1 MSFGEKQLKYPRTP
15 HLRDLSTSDLIGHKL
30 VLEEKMDGSQAGIRF
45 GPGRELILFSRGHS
59 LDGGHIGESQFDLFK
74 QWANTKRYELW
85 QLLGE
90 NYVMYGEW
98 LQCLHSVYYDLLP
111 HYFLE
116 YDIYC
121 PKENEWFSTEMR
133 QILLQDSGIHSV
145 KVVKT
150 VDVNKQNIDS
160 LYVNT
165 PTPSLFKSPSW
176 RESMIEA
183 AKAAGYDQNDIPKLF
198 DSVDNTSFMEG
209 FYIKIENGTNT
220 LGRAK
225 QVRSDFI
232 DTAAAS
238 VHWTKRLMIQN
249 KLREGDSIWS

>member
-1 MSFGEKQLKYPRTP
+1 MKYPRTP
-15 HLRDLSTSDLIGHKL
+15 HFRDLSVSDLIGHKL
-30 VLEEKMDGSQAGIRF
+30 ILEEKMDGSQAGIRF
-45 GPGRELILFSRGHS
+45 GPGRELILFSRGHI

-74 QWANTKRYELW
+74 QWAHTKKYELW

-90 NYVMYGEW
+90 HYVMYGEW

-116 YDIYC
+116 YDIYY
-121 PKENEWFSTEMR
+121 PKNNEWFSTEMR

-150 VDVNKQNIDS
+150 VDVNKQNINS
-160 LYVNT
+160 LHIDK
-165 PTPSLFKSPSW
+165 PTPSFFKSSSW
-176 RESMIEA
+176 FDNMIEA
-183 AKAAGYDQNDIPKLF
+183 AKLAGYDQNDILKLF
-198 DSVDNTSFMEG
+198 NSIDNSHLMEG
-209 FYIKIENGTNT
+209 FYIKIENDTKT

-225 QVRSDFI
+225 QVRNDFI
-232 DTAAAS
+232 NTASSS

-249 KLREGDSIWS
+249 KIKDGESIWR